1 MIFIIIYPKKKKE
14 KKSTCKIVELVTFLF
29 LLCIKLIFFFMFSQ
43 VALEVEK
50 VHNVKKLLKLL
61 DLSIWVQEI
70 C

>member
-1 MIFIIIYPKKKKE
+1 
-14 KKSTCKIVELVTFLF
+14 
-29 LLCIKLIFFFMFSQ
+29 MFSQ

-61 DLSIWVQEI
+61 DLSILVQEI